1 MHSLLLI
8 LALAAPFVVVG
19 AVITLLIVIIGNV
32 TKSR

>member
-8 LALAAPFVVVG
+8 LALAAPFIVLG

-32 TKSR
+32 TRNR

>member
-8 LALAAPFVVVG
+8 LALAAPFVVIG

-32 TKSR
+32 TRSR